1 MMNSRATPTRIIN
14 LLRRQSVK
22 RKLLTPLWIFHVTWC
37 AEEYVHQPFP
47 LRSPAWT
54 CLQLN
59 FYTSHLCV
67 CVCMCVTSERVCVC
81 VLELAASYRGVE
93 PRGVCGMNA
102 PPLRLCVFVESR
114 VKGQTNST
122 CDLHV
127 AVHQYPPPTLCHLP
141 RWQGVSNSSSRRRST
156 KKKFKTPKLAAEL
169 RFASPLVICPGAQQ
183 PVDLHGLS
191 KWNSL
196 YLILCQAV
204 LTNREVAVR
213 FHTLDGV

>member
-1 MMNSRATPTRIIN
+1 MAERF
-14 LLRRQSVK
+14 
-22 RKLLTPLWIFHVTWC
+22 KLKQPPS
-37 AEEYVHQPFP
+37 EY
-47 LRSPAWT
+47 
-54 CLQLN
+54 
-59 FYTSHLCV
+59 
-67 CVCMCVTSERVCVC
+67 
-81 VLELAASYRGVE
+81 
-93 PRGVCGMNA
+93 
-102 PPLRLCVFVESR
+102 
-114 VKGQTNST
+114 K
-122 CDLHV
+122 
-127 AVHQYPPPTLCHLP
+127 
-141 RWQGVSNSSSRRRST
+141 